1 MHKHTVKQLHLH
13 LSAGLAPQLNQQESP
28 VDSDERGGGKRGR
41 KIKKLK
47 WHLAGRKTIGEAQL
61 KTPYSLVYGVHCVC
75 KEEQILEISIGIIM
89 HHNKN

>member
-1 MHKHTVKQLHLH
+1 MQQHTVKQLHLH
-13 LSAGLAPQLNQQESP
+13 LSVGLVPQLNQQGSP
-28 VDSDERGGGKRGR
+28 VDSDERGGGKR

-47 WHLAGRKTIGEAQL
+47 MAFSRVQNNCRGSTQ
-61 KTPYSLVYGVHCVC
+61 TPYSLVYGVHCVC